1 MKKAVYTLLCENMEN
16 GKLKQDFAL
25 PEEYEVSDSPI
36 RYAPGARDGISIYH
50 TALSESIA
58 EKKERIHLIR
68 EIKISELLLSS
79 RQKEL
84 NNENK
89 KTNELIN
96 YLTEIKNRNNIIID
110 NNNKIRQEI
119 ENLKNINKQIE
130 QENIIN
136 NKKKE
141 ELFAEL
147 KKGEVE
153 PLSDDEDEEEEEDRE
168 EKEDD
173 FEVVK

>member
-1 MKKAVYTLLCENMEN
+1 MA
-16 GKLKQDFAL
+16 
-25 PEEYEVSDSPI
+25 
-36 RYAPGARDGISIYH
+36 
-50 TALSESIA
+50 ESIA

-89 KTNELIN
+89 KTNELID